1 MSGAS
6 GLLCSLC
13 VLKGLPGEG
22 WAKIC
27 PTVALP
33 QEETASLDNL
43 SAQGRCLFITHTT
56 KSWLAERQVLEVSPK
71 KHPTRYISSHT
82 HREEKKKTQQTFH
95 VHTDEKYQYYEKWE
109 VLITTDPNFSFNVRI
124 TAGIVTYT
132 TLKLSYRILS

>member
-1 MSGAS
+1 MNGAS

-13 VLKGLPGEG
+13 VLKGFPGEG

-27 PTVALP
+27 PTVALT

-71 KHPTRYISSHT
+71 IIQQGIYHLTLTEK
-82 HREEKKKTQQTFH
+82 KKKTQQTFH
-95 VHTDEKYQYYEKWE
+95 VHTGKKYQYYEKWE
-109 VLITTDPNFSFNVRI
+109 VLIITDPKFSFNVRI

-132 TLKLSYRILS
+132 TLKLSYRILF